1 MMLQETFVIYDVL
14 KIYSAIADYYQS
26 GTSDLSLSNDVF
38 SKTTGNVMPLN
49 PLTSTR
55 YFTDPI
61 TIEFDLITT
70 NTLTLQIGEST
81 NAFNTRLN
89 YMGAVDG
96 SHIKIVYDGSK
107 IIPYVDGVEKT
118 SYIVEWSHTT
128 RYYINFYNS
137 GDWKNLIIY

>member
-1 MMLQETFVIYDVL
+1 MVLQETFVIYDVL

-26 GTSDLSLSNDVF
+26 STSDLSLSNEVF

-49 PLTSTR
+49 PPTSTR

-96 SHIKIVYDGSK
+96 SHIKIVYDNSK

-137 GDWKNLIIY
+137 GAWKNLIIY

>member
-1 MMLQETFVIYDVL
+1 MFLQETFVIYDVL
-14 KIYSAIADYYQS
+14 KSYSAIADYYQTS
-26 GTSDLSLSNDVF
+26 TSDLSLSNEIF

-96 SHIKIVYDGSK
+96 SHIKIVYDDSK

-137 GDWKNLIIY
+137 GAWKNLIIY